1 LAALLFFSS
10 VLAHELAHS
19 LVARAQGMPVENI
32 TLFLFGGV
40 SSIQQEPESPGK
52 EFLMAVLGPVT
63 SLVLG
68 AILIIVGGLTIT
80 DVGTAV
86 GAPTDVLAEL
96 GAGQTLL
103 LWLGSINIALGIFN
117 LIPGFPLDGGRVL
130 RSIFWASTDN
140 FIKAT
145 RWASI
150 AGHIVAWTM
159 ILSGVAMIF
168 GVEIPF
174 LGTGFVNGLWLAFIG
189 WFLNNAASRSYQRVV
204 VQDVLEG
211 VTVAEM
217 MRPNPPTVSQNL
229 SVRELVHDYVMQE
242 DDYAFPVMKGND
254 LIGLVTLQDIRD
266 VSRDRWDDTTVG
278 EIMTPAEEL
287 ITVTTDGDASDA
299 LLRLT
304 QREFRQLPVMEN
316 GSFAGLVRRR
326 DIIKWLQLHSE
337 AV

>member
-1 LAALLFFSS
+1 
-10 VLAHELAHS
+10 
-19 LVARAQGMPVENI
+19 
-32 TLFLFGGV
+32 
-40 SSIQQEPESPGK
+40 
-52 EFLMAVLGPVT
+52 
-63 SLVLG
+63 
-68 AILIIVGGLTIT
+68 
-80 DVGTAV
+80 
-86 GAPTDVLAEL
+86 
-96 GAGQTLL
+96 
-103 LWLGSINIALGIFN
+103 
-117 LIPGFPLDGGRVL
+117 LDGGRVL

-217 MRPNPPTVSQNL
+217 MRPNPPTVSLNL